1 MTQNSNPRIFA
12 AFIGM
17 CMVSVQASAWS
28 SPSKNTW
35 NQTAVNDTIGKPEK
49 KESQGHWGGVSFN
62 AVSMAQFQ
70 GDIEVDVPTWGS
82 REELGLAINDVAE
95 SYRIEL
101 NPFEYRL
108 RLLGEFVGLTTG
120 LGFDWWH
127 IGVRDQRQLVFND
140 SLNIVQA
147 DFSISSNA
155 QMKKNQLDGVYLRLP
170 LLASIRTA
178 KSGSKGMHIEA
189 GLVAAYLIHG
199 KYTYEYKLGGQTT
212 TVIRDFP
219 ISPIQVNARL
229 GIGFKNVSL
238 LSEANLTSFFD
249 ENPADQPNLHAFSV
263 GLHFAF
269 ND

>member
-1 MTQNSNPRIFA
+1 MKHKLFLWVLA
-12 AFIGM
+12 AFGAYSM
-17 CMVSVQASAWS
+17 DLQATEWHPHVLDTNGSLALNDSVAKA
-28 SPSKNTW
+28 
-35 NQTAVNDTIGKPEK
+35 EK
-49 KESQGHWGGVSFN
+49 KESQGHWGGISFN

-70 GDIEVDVPTWGS
+70 GNLEVDVPTWGS
-82 REELGLAINDVAE
+82 REDLGLVIDDVAE
-95 SYRIEL
+95 SFRIEL

-127 IGVRDQRQLVFND
+127 IGISDQRQLFFND
-140 SLNIVQA
+140 SLDMVQA

-155 QMKKNQLDGVYLRLP
+155 QMKKNQLDGVYLRVP

-178 KSGSKGMHIEA
+178 RSGSKGMHIEA
-189 GLVAAYLIHG
+189 GFVAAYLIHG

-212 TVIRDFP
+212 NISKDFP
-219 ISPIQVNARL
+219 ISPIQMNARL
-229 GIGFKNVSL
+229 GVGFKNVSL
-238 LSEANLTSFFD
+238 LSEANLTSFFQ
-249 ENPADQPNLHAFSV
+249 ENPADQPSLHAFSI